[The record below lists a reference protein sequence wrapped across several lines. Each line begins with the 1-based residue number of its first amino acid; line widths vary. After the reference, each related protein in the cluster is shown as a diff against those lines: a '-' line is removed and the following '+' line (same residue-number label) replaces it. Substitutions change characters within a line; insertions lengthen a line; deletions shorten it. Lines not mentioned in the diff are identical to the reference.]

1 MNKNKNSLT
10 VLKFRQKKD
19 SRDIINKIEIK
30 PLIIPYIG
38 IKDDSTISHV
48 KRIGG
53 QILQLYSLHV
63 MDVRIGGNDVFYYLI
78 SNLYPLNVEEDSS
91 KHRLASIEIE
101 VYKTKVIKSFK
112 EEFSSQGASL
122 ISANVY
128 KAREYTYTPVT
139 LESIETSA
147 RMLNF
152 DIIDFIR
159 YTSVN
164 SGAESFSSVSAGLI
178 GFDLLSFPFLYK
190 DVEEISTSAITTLEI
205 EVR

>member
-10 VLKFRQKKD
+10 VLRFRQKKE

-38 IKDDSTISHV
+38 IQDDSTISHV

-63 MDVRIGGNDVFYYLI
+63 MDVRTGGKDVFYYLL

-112 EEFSSQGASL
+112 ENFAIQGGAFIDSD
-122 ISANVY
+122 VY
-128 KAREYTYTPVT
+128 KAREYTYIPAP

-147 RMLNF
+147 GMLNF

-159 YTSVN
+159 YTTIS
-164 SGAESFSSVSAGLI
+164 SGVESFTSVSAGLI
-178 GFDLLSFPFLYK
+178 GLDLISFPFLYK
-190 DVEEISTSAITTLEI
+190 DVEEISTSAMTTIEI
-205 EVR
+205 EVI